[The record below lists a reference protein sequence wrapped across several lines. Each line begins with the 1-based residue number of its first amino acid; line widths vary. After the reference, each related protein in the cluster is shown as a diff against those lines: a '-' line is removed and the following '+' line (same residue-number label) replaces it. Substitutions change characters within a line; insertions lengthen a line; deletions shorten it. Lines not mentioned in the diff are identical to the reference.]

1 MDEQRKAKRKR
12 LTIVLSLIFCLALV
26 MGAGPGIYL
35 INPDPSDPEATFS
48 IFNVPVIYAWAVG
61 WYIVQAAV
69 AVIAFFFLWGKP
81 QEG

>member
-35 INPDPSDPEATFS
+35 INPDPSDPTIS
-48 IFNVPVIYAWAVG
+48 DQHSQGGKTLDGVIWTQYPD
-61 WYIVQAAV
+61 
-69 AVIAFFFLWGKP
+69 FFII
-81 QEG
+81 